1 MVIDRRPV
9 VSILTIGLVV
19 TAALSLVACDSL
31 VRFSYDKYSCTDNA
45 LGIETI
51 EIQTRSGLYQAF
63 VTRFGEID
71 TMDVAV
77 TTEKIILS
85 HQLFSIDFDQRSKQ
99 IAALT
104 ADTYYAL
111 SCQAQERFAM

>member
-1 MVIDRRPV
+1 MITRQPV
-9 VSILTIGLVV
+9 TSILTVGLVV
-19 TAALSLVACDSL
+19 AMALSLMACDNL
-31 VRFSYDKYSCTDNA
+31 VRFSYDKYNCTENA

-71 TMDVAV
+71 MMTVAV
-77 TTEKIILS
+77 MPEKITLS
-85 HQLFSIDFDQRSKQ
+85 HELFTIDLDQHSNQ

-104 ADTYYAL
+104 TDTYYAL
-111 SCQAQERFAM
+111 SCQVQEHFAM